1 VRRSAI
7 AAGLMS
13 EGTVAARRRR
23 RRIRVLAMSVVVLV
37 TVGGG
42 TAAALGF
49 GGGTTDKPASST
61 MPPGTAKVTRM
72 TLTETA
78 DVDGILGYGPATSV
92 DVQGSGRITWLPT
105 PGAAV
110 ERGKALYK
118 VNEKPVVLLYGSV
131 PMYRPLAPG
140 VTGSDV
146 KQFEENL
153 AGLGY
158 RGFTV
163 DNAYSSAT
171 AAAVTDWQEDLGLTQ
186 TGTVTPEA
194 VVYAP
199 GAIRVAERKAGIGA
213 PAGGPV
219 LTYTGTTRQVSVD
232 LELSKRGLANAGATV
247 TVKLPDG
254 STVAGAVASVS
265 RVAETQTGSTGGAS
279 TTTVQVIVTI
289 ADQDKLGSLDESP
302 VKVTFVASQHK
313 DVLTVP
319 ILALL
324 ALAEGGYGVQ
334 VVEGSSTRI
343 VAVETGMFAG
353 GRVEVSGAGIT
364 EGTVVG
370 VPK

>member
-1 VRRSAI
+1 
-7 AAGLMS
+7 MN
-13 EGTVAARRRR
+13 EGTVGARRRR
-23 RRIRVLAMSVVVLV
+23 RRTRMVVVSAVVLL
-37 TVGGG
+37 TVGGA

-49 GGGTTDKPASST
+49 GSGTPDTSAAST

-78 DVDGILGYGPATSV
+78 DVDGTLGYGVATSV
-92 DVQGSGRITWLPT
+92 NGQGGGRITWLPT
-105 PGAAV
+105 SGSTV
-110 ERGKALYK
+110 KRGKTVYK
-118 VNEKPVVLLYGSV
+118 VDEEPAVLLYGSV
-131 PMYRPLAPG
+131 PMYRTLTSG
-140 VTGSDV
+140 VTGRDV
-146 KQFEENL
+146 KQLEQNL
-153 AGLGY
+153 SALGY

-163 DNAYSSAT
+163 DDTYSSAT
-171 AAAVTDWQEDLGLTQ
+171 VAAVKDWQDDLGLTE
-186 TGTVTPEA
+186 TGAVTAEA

-199 GAIRVAERKAGIGA
+199 GAIRVAERKAEIGA

-232 LELSKRGLANAGATV
+232 LALAQRGLAKTGAKV

-254 STVAGAVASVS
+254 SAVAGAVATVS
-265 RVAETQTGSTGGAS
+265 RVAETQTGSSGGS
-279 TTTVQVIVTI
+279 TTTTIEVIVSI
-289 ADQDKLGSLDESP
+289 ADQKKLGSLDESP
-302 VKVTFVASQHK
+302 VTVTFVASQHK

-334 VVEGSSTRI
+334 VVEGGTTRI

-353 GRVEVSGAGIT
+353 GRVEVSGDGIT